1 MKPRAAFLRI
11 LVIVVLAEALVMIV
25 FALLDIHGTRAI
37 PIDVVALTVII
48 SPLISAWVVAPA
60 RDDLLVRMAALRQ
73 SQGRFRAVFEAQMDG
88 VMIIS
93 PDRRIVD
100 ANAAAG
106 TMFGCAVEEMKN
118 RSTEIVHVDHEHYL
132 HAGEFVRE
140 AFEKERPL
148 RFEYEV
154 KRKNGEI
161 FPVEF
166 TLSPMLNEKKES
178 GGFVI
183 VLRDLTDRRRLEAE
197 RKRVQD
203 EVLRLNGELEE
214 RVRARTALV
223 ESVNKELE
231 AFAYSVAHDLRA
243 PLRAMDGFSQ
253 ILMEDYAP
261 KLEPEC
267 RRYLGLVRK
276 SAQTMGRLI
285 DDLLAFT
292 RLSRQDMDNSPV
304 SMEAVVRAAIASL
317 DLPSQGRQARFQV
330 GELAPCAGDFVL
342 LKQVWVNLLS
352 NALKFTRARPQA
364 LIEIDSHDEA
374 GETVYR
380 VKDNGVGFDMRHADK
395 LFKVFSRLHPAQE
408 YEGTGVGL
416 AIVARVV
423 ERHGGRVWA
432 RAEPDRGAEFLFTL
446 GGRKR

>member
-1 MKPRAAFLRI
+1 MKPSAVFLRI
-11 LVIVVLAEALVMIV
+11 MTIVAVAEALVMSA
-25 FALLDIHGTRAI
+25 FALFDIHGARAI
-37 PIDVVALTVII
+37 LIDVVALAAII
-48 SPLISAWVVAPA
+48 SPLISAWVVVPA
-60 RDDLLVRMAALRQ
+60 REDLFVRMEALRK
-73 SQGRFRAVFEAQMDG
+73 SEGRFRAVFDAQMDA
-88 VMIIS
+88 VMIVS
-93 PDRRIVD
+93 PDRMIVD

-106 TMFGCAVEEMKN
+106 KMFGYAVEEMKN
-118 RSTEIVHVDHEHYL
+118 RSTEMVHVDHEHYL
-132 HAGEFVRE
+132 HAGGFVRE
-140 AFEKERPL
+140 TFEKDRPL

-166 TLSPMLNEKKES
+166 ALSPMIGGKRER
-178 GGFVI
+178 GGFVL

-203 EVLRLNGELEE
+203 ETLRLNAELEE

-243 PLRAMDGFSQ
+243 PLRSMDGFSQ

-285 DDLLAFT
+285 DDLLAFS

-304 SMEAVVRAAIASL
+304 SMEAVVSAAIASL
-317 DLPSQGRQARFQV
+317 ELPSRGRQARFQV
-330 GELAPCAGDFVL
+330 GELAPCTGDFVL

-395 LFKVFSRLHPAQE
+395 LFKVFSRLHSAEE